1 MRPIIGISCGKAG
14 KHYRASAKVVEVL
27 WEQGGLPF
35 IIPAAADPEEY
46 IDRLQGLIIPGGGDL
61 DPVYY
66 GQDPQRDLGVV
77 EPDRDRLEMGL
88 LKGAIARGIP
98 ILGICRGCQ
107 LLSVAAGGDL
117 IQDLGE
123 GYHQH
128 RQKAPLSH
136 PSHQI
141 NIKAGSLL
149 ERLLGPG
156 PLRVNSYHHQGI
168 GRVGSLRPVAWSN
181 DGLIEAIEGDG
192 FILGVQWH
200 PEWLVESAPLFR
212 GFIEAAKERKI

>member
-1 MRPIIGISCGKAG
+1 
-14 KHYRASAKVVEVL
+14 
-27 WEQGGLPF
+27 
-35 IIPAAADPEEY
+35 
-46 IDRLQGLIIPGGGDL
+46 RLQGLIIPGGGDL

-181 DGLIEAIEGDG
+181 DGLIEAIEGEG